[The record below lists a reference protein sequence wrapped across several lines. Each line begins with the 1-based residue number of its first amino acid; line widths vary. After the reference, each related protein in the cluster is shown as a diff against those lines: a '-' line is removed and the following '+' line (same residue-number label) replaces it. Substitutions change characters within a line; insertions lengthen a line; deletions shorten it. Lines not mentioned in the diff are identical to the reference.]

1 MRFLVLESIIR
12 SLITILSILY
22 CQTTNTSILIISA
35 RNTATLAYP
44 VANRN
49 FDVVRNRTSHDAFV
63 NILSAHF
70 GIVLVV
76 SCVYPFR
83 HTSAKA
89 PIQMTNDYIAKQENS
104 RCLCVKLSPSIG
116 KIGNRGFEPRF
127 FVYSG
132 ILHNALSI
140 MLSP

>member
-1 MRFLVLESIIR
+1 MRFLVSGSIIR

-63 NILSAHF
+63 HILSAHF
-70 GIVLVV
+70 GIVFVV

-104 RCLCVKLSPSIG
+104 RCLCIKLFPSIG
-116 KIGNRGFEPRF
+116 ETPIFGFEPKRHHD
-127 FVYSG
+127 Y
-132 ILHNALSI
+132 
-140 MLSP
+140 